1 LHIEFLVEELSA
13 KEALQNLLPI
23 ILGEDITF
31 DIHPYGG
38 KRDLL
43 AKLPA
48 RLKGYSAW
56 LPPDRK
62 IVVLIDGDNED
73 CFHLKDKLEKIAA
86 SAGLSTKSSVPENK
100 PFQILS
106 RLAIE
111 ELEAWFFGDVKAIV
125 SAYPGVSRN
134 LAKQV
139 KFRNPDAISGG
150 TWEALERVLQKAG
163 HHQGGLEKLRAAREI
178 SKYMTPKENRSQSFQ
193 IFHDGL
199 EQMMNVGL

>member
-1 LHIEFLVEELSA
+1 MHIEFLVEELSA

-23 ILGEDITF
+23 ILGQDIAF

-43 AKLPA
+43 TKLPA
-48 RLKGYSAW
+48 RLRGYSTW
-56 LPPDRK
+56 LPSDWK

-73 CFHLKDKLEKIAA
+73 CFHLKDKLETMATQE
-86 SAGLSTKSSVPENK
+86 GLSTKSSVPEGK
-100 PFQILS
+100 PFQILN

-134 LAKQV
+134 LANQV

-193 IFHDGL
+193 MFRNGL

>member
-1 LHIEFLVEELSA
+1 MHIEFLVEELSA

-23 ILGEDITF
+23 ILGQDIAF

-43 AKLPA
+43 TKLPA
-48 RLKGYSAW
+48 RLRGYSNW
-56 LPPDRK
+56 LPSDWK

-73 CFHLKDKLEKIAA
+73 CLHLKAKLETIAA
-86 SAGLSTKSSVPENK
+86 QAGLSTKSSIPENK
-100 PFQILS
+100 PFQILN

-125 SAYPGVSRN
+125 SAYPRVPCN
-134 LAKQV
+134 LAQQV

-193 IFHDGL
+193 MFRNGL
-199 EQMMNVGL
+199 EQMINVGL

>member
-1 LHIEFLVEELSA
+1 MHIEFLVEELSA
-13 KEALQNLLPI
+13 REALQNLLPI
-23 ILGEDITF
+23 ILGEGITF

-56 LPPDRK
+56 LPAEWK

-73 CFHLKDKLEKIAA
+73 CLPLKGKLEEIAA
-86 SAGLSTKSSVPENK
+86 QAGLSTKSSVPEDK
-100 PFQILS
+100 PFQILN

-134 LAKQV
+134 LAQRV

-178 SKYMTPKENRSQSFQ
+178 SKYMIPTENRSQSFQ
-193 IFHDGL
+193 MFHDGL
-199 EQMMNVGL
+199 RQMITVGL